1 MPVYHQRYPKENP
14 MVATL
19 FLPLALNVVIG
30 SPATPSR
37 SRVEKDPPVKVWL
50 SSDGDYLYGQ
60 KGKAYA
66 RTAEDGY
73 LVVLHADTHGRVRVL
88 FPVDP
93 GNDQSIKGGKKYE
106 IKARGNREALAADDT
121 GRGVVLAA
129 FSKTPFAVERFA
141 ENGHWD
147 YRALSA
153 DSADGDLEA
162 RLMEIV
168 GEMQPGDHYVYDA
181 AGYVVTDAR
190 YGYGRGGLFGRGP
203 RFGISVGIGR
213 PFFGRSLYD
222 PFYYD
227 PFFSRFG
234 FGYGNA
240 YRWGGIRSWGR

>member
-1 MPVYHQRYPKENP
+1 ML
-14 MVATL
+14 ATL
-19 FLPLALNVVIG
+19 LLPLALNAAAISPSVP
-30 SPATPSR
+30 SPAR
-37 SRVEKDPPVKVWL
+37 GENPPVKIWL

-66 RTAEDGY
+66 KTVEDGF

-93 GNDQSIKGGKKYE
+93 GNDQAIKGGKKYE
-106 IKARGNREALAADDT
+106 IKARGNREALPAEET

-129 FSKTPFAVERFA
+129 FSKTPFAVERFV

-153 DSADGDLEA
+153 DSLDGDPEA

-168 GEMQPGDHYVYDA
+168 QQMQPERFVYDA

-190 YGYGRGGLFGRGP
+190 YAYGRGGVFGGGP
-203 RFGISVGIGR
+203 RVGLSLGFGR
-213 PFFGRSLYD
+213 PFFGRGVYN

-227 PFFSRFG
+227 PFYNRFG